1 MNQKIE
7 KLLKENEAVGDE
19 NTRLKKKV
27 TIFCVLDFLAWQLY
41 LRYSFTSEISV

>member
-41 LRYSFTSEISV
+41 LIYSFTLEISV

>member
-7 KLLKENEAVGDE
+7 KLLKENKAVGDE

-27 TIFCVLDFLAWQLY
+27 KIFCVLDFLAWQIY
-41 LRYSFTSEISV
+41 LIYSFTSEISV